1 MAVSLDY
8 KDDILKK
15 LIAMKYDEPREVEK
29 NEEYEKKVEAI
40 KIIIDWEQDW
50 KNGFTIT
57 FNNNYTKIIKHKI
70 VKI

>member
-15 LIAMKYDEPREVEK
+15 LIAMKCDEPREVEK

-40 KIIIDWEQDW
+40 KIIIDWGQDW

-57 FNNNYTKIIKHKI
+57 FNNNYTKIIKHKL
-70 VKI
+70 VL